1 MKEKDYLIAE
11 VKGGKPF
18 LAQVKE
24 IADKSMIVILDHQ
37 RYQEERTIE
46 ITKRDILV
54 RLGEN
59 PKPGK
64 VYGVDVANVYRKSI
78 NHEFWGPIH
87 FFVKPADEVLKRLKI
102 GLDFTANKLDKMG
115 YREYTTRFQTEI
127 RAKKGKYAGMYLHR
141 PDNKSLIWYAPEM
154 AEDQKTMNYIV
165 FHEFGHVLRFNGLNR
180 VKARAKWQK
189 LFQQSIAPIVV
200 SRKWL
205 DGLHAHVKDS
215 ADAEAS
221 LGSIIKDYQKDEEET
236 AAYLKAL
243 SRWFKQVHHISPR
256 DLQVLWEAGDLETID
271 SLWPTNS
278 IDTSKLSP
286 LITEYATKN
295 VEETFAESFAF
306 YMMDMKLPAHVER
319 LLEKSLTIVK
329 DAA

>member
-1 MKEKDYLIAE
+1 MKELDYLIAE

-24 IADKSMIVILDHQ
+24 IDDKTLVVIPDHQ
-37 RYQEERTIE
+37 RYVEERTIE

-54 RLGEN
+54 RLGAN

-78 NHEFWGPIH
+78 AHDFWGVIH
-87 FFVKPADEVLKRLKI
+87 FFVKPEKEVLQRLKI
-102 GLDFTANKLDKMG
+102 GLDHTANKLDKMG
-115 YREYTTRFQTEI
+115 FREYTTRFQTEI
-127 RAKKGKYAGMYLHR
+127 RAKKGKYAGMYQHR
-141 PDNKSLIWYAPEM
+141 PDNKSLVWYAPEM
-154 AEDQKTMNYIV
+154 SEDQKTMNYII
-165 FHEFGHVLRFNGLNR
+165 FHEFGHVLRFNGLKS
-180 VKARAKWQK
+180 VKTRARWQR

-205 DGLHAHVKDS
+205 DGLQAHIKDS
-215 ADAEAS
+215 AEAEAS
-221 LGSIIKDYQKDEEET
+221 LGSIIKEYQKDEDET
-236 AAYLKAL
+236 DAYLKAL

-256 DLQVLWEAGDLETID
+256 DLQVLWEANDLETIT
-271 SLWPTNS
+271 SLWPTSS

-306 YMMDMKLPAHVER
+306 YMMDMKLPGHVEK
-319 LLEKSLTIVK
+319 LLEKSLSIIK